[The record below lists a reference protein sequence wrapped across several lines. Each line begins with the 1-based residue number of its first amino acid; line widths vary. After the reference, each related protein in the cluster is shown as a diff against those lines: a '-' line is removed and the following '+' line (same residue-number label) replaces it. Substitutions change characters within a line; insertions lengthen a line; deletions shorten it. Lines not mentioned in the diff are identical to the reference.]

1 MDVHF
6 LNFFHGNYYDALTK
20 VIAVTILVQQPNE
33 DLKMYKFKWKWIS
46 SKTRHTN
53 LILYCNIERMCIDP
67 FDILISYNNMST
79 FKQKLLKV
87 L

>member
-20 VIAVTILVQQPNE
+20 VISVTILVQQPNE

-53 LILYCNIERMCIDP
+53 LILYCNNERMCIDP